1 MYADDHQFYAMSSDI
16 EIVND
21 SLTQSAIDV
30 SEWYTFNFLK
40 GNIDKYR
47 VLMLGS
53 KLDSNINIIIDD
65 DKAVTSIDCLELLGM
80 SIDRR
85 IRFDEHISIIYK
97 KSSERVGV
105 LMQLRNLISTGTKL
119 QLFKAAILPYVTYL
133 HLAWHFE
140 LASNSRKSEHVQ
152 ERAFRAIYC
161 DRPSSYNK
169 LLNTANLCTL
179 CQTVTGYSCS
189 RVQ

>member
-1 MYADDHQFYAMSSDI
+1 MKINLNMYADDHQFYAMSSDI

-21 SLTQSAIDV
+21 SLTQSAIDA
-30 SEWYTFNFLK
+30 SEWYTSNFLK
-40 GNIDKYR
+40 GNIDNDR

-80 SIDRR
+80 SIDRH

-105 LMQLRNLISTGTKL
+105 MMQLRNLISTGSKL
-119 QLFKAAILPYVTYL
+119 QLFKAAILPYATYL
-133 HLAWHFE
+133 HLAWHF
-140 LASNSRKSEHVQ
+140 
-152 ERAFRAIYC
+152 
-161 DRPSSYNK
+161 
-169 LLNTANLCTL
+169 
-179 CQTVTGYSCS
+179 
-189 RVQ
+189 

>member
-1 MYADDHQFYAMSSDI
+1 MSRGCPQGSAFQSLLQNIHQNDLIYDMNINLNMYADDHQFYAMSSDI

-21 SLTQSAIDV
+21 SLTQSAIDA
-30 SEWYTFNFLK
+30 SEWYTSNFLK
-40 GNIDKYR
+40 GNIDNYR

-80 SIDRR
+80 SIDRH

-105 LMQLRNLISTGTKL
+105 MMQLRNLISTGSKL

-133 HLAWHFE
+133 HLAWHF
-140 LASNSRKSEHVQ
+140 
-152 ERAFRAIYC
+152 
-161 DRPSSYNK
+161 
-169 LLNTANLCTL
+169 
-179 CQTVTGYSCS
+179 
-189 RVQ
+189 

>member
-21 SLTQSAIDV
+21 SLTQSAIDA
-30 SEWYTFNFLK
+30 SEWYTSNFLK

-80 SIDRR
+80 SIDRH

-105 LMQLRNLISTGTKL
+105 LMQLRNLISTGSKL

-133 HLAWHFE
+133 HLAWHF
-140 LASNSRKSEHVQ
+140 
-152 ERAFRAIYC
+152 
-161 DRPSSYNK
+161 
-169 LLNTANLCTL
+169 
-179 CQTVTGYSCS
+179 
-189 RVQ
+189 

>member
-1 MYADDHQFYAMSSDI
+1 MKINLNMYADDHQFYAMSSDI

-21 SLTQSAIDV
+21 SLTQSAIDA
-30 SEWYTFNFLK
+30 SEWYTSNFLK
-40 GNIDKYR
+40 GNIDNDR

-80 SIDRR
+80 SIDRH

-105 LMQLRNLISTGTKL
+105 MMQLRNLISTGSKL

-133 HLAWHFE
+133 HLAWHF
-140 LASNSRKSEHVQ
+140 
-152 ERAFRAIYC
+152 
-161 DRPSSYNK
+161 
-169 LLNTANLCTL
+169 
-179 CQTVTGYSCS
+179 
-189 RVQ
+189 

>member
-1 MYADDHQFYAMSSDI
+1 MNINLNIYADDHQFYAMSSDI

-21 SLTQSAIDV
+21 SLTQSAIDA
-30 SEWYTFNFLK
+30 SEWYTSNFLK

-65 DKAVTSIDCLELLGM
+65 DKAVTSIDYLELLGM
-80 SIDRR
+80 SIDRH

-105 LMQLRNLISTGTKL
+105 LMQLRNLTSTGSKL

-133 HLAWHFE
+133 HLAWHF
-140 LASNSRKSEHVQ
+140 
-152 ERAFRAIYC
+152 
-161 DRPSSYNK
+161 
-169 LLNTANLCTL
+169 
-179 CQTVTGYSCS
+179 
-189 RVQ
+189 

>member
-1 MYADDHQFYAMSSDI
+1 MSRGCPQGSAFQSLLQNIHQNDLIYDMNINLNMYADDHQFYAMSSDI

-21 SLTQSAIDV
+21 SLTQSAIDA
-30 SEWYTFNFLK
+30 SEWYTSNFLK
-40 GNIDKYR
+40 GNIDNYR

-80 SIDRR
+80 SIDRH

-105 LMQLRNLISTGTKL
+105 MMQLRNLISTGSKL

-133 HLAWHFE
+133 HLAWQF
-140 LASNSRKSEHVQ
+140 
-152 ERAFRAIYC
+152 
-161 DRPSSYNK
+161 
-169 LLNTANLCTL
+169 
-179 CQTVTGYSCS
+179 
-189 RVQ
+189 

>member
-1 MYADDHQFYAMSSDI
+1 MNINLNMYADDHQFYAMSSDI

-21 SLTQSAIDV
+21 SLTQSAIDA
-30 SEWYTFNFLK
+30 SEWYTSNFLK
-40 GNIDKYR
+40 GNIDNDR

-80 SIDRR
+80 SIDRH

-105 LMQLRNLISTGTKL
+105 MMQLRNLISTGSKL

-133 HLAWHFE
+133 HLAWHF
-140 LASNSRKSEHVQ
+140 
-152 ERAFRAIYC
+152 
-161 DRPSSYNK
+161 
-169 LLNTANLCTL
+169 
-179 CQTVTGYSCS
+179 
-189 RVQ
+189 

>member
-21 SLTQSAIDV
+21 SLTQSAIDA
-30 SEWYTFNFLK
+30 SEWYTSNFLK
-40 GNIDKYR
+40 GNIDNYR

-80 SIDRR
+80 SIDRH

-105 LMQLRNLISTGTKL
+105 MMQLRNLISTGSKL
-119 QLFKAAILPYVTYL
+119 QLFKASILPYITYL
-133 HLAWHFE
+133 HLAWHF
-140 LASNSRKSEHVQ
+140 
-152 ERAFRAIYC
+152 
-161 DRPSSYNK
+161 
-169 LLNTANLCTL
+169 
-179 CQTVTGYSCS
+179 
-189 RVQ
+189 